1 MLPAFNFRNPGFYL
15 YFALLVSVPF
25 GIGFNILAK
34 LFFKNANKVNTK
46 AYKCKMKLEKFI
58 SIEEPESDSALL
70 FTGAI
75 VSSAII
81 LILTLIFL
89 LTGVKL
95 FNARNYSE
103 QLEITQGNH
112 EDLNTIFDYDSGEVL
127 LPRIDK
133 DLAFKLAEAKLGDY
147 GSQYSIDYDNFTLI
161 SVNRNGT
168 TELIRVTPLEYA
180 TPFVALSR
188 MNKGTIGYI
197 EVNVITQEAK
207 LIKFED
213 GEGLKYM
220 PSGVFSK
227 DLDRHIR
234 FNYPSTM
241 YNNKYFEID
250 NEGNPYW
257 VVPTIKK
264 EIGMFSGDNNNGV
277 LVINPRTGE
286 IKSYKLG
293 DNLPEW
299 LQRAIDEVKK
309 DGKLNLKAVITV
321 DIFGSPCDYDKI
333 MKIAHDNGMKVLE
346 DAAQSYGSSYNGK
359 KAGSVA
365 DMVATSFY
373 PTKPLGCYGD
383 GGATF
388 TNSEEENELLKS
400 CRVHGMSTTDRYD
413 NVRLGV
419 TGRLDS
425 FQGAVVLQKLKVFD
439 EELVKREFIAKRYD
453 NELSSYYGKQR
464 ILENAK
470 SAYGLYTINCEDR
483 DELMAF
489 LKENNI
495 PCGAYYPRPV
505 NTQTAYAQWNT
516 RTLPVC
522 EKLSKTVL
530 SIPMHPYLEKEAQ
543 DYVISKMNEF
553 AEKKLNKAA

>member
-1 MLPAFNFRNPGFYL
+1 MTTYNGKINLFDCATAQQVIGQENFLNAFKT
-15 YFALLVSVPF
+15 
-25 GIGFNILAK
+25 ILDHGAYCQGPE
-34 LFFKNANKVNTK
+34 TK
-46 AYKCKMKLEKFI
+46 ELE
-58 SIEEPESDSALL
+58 
-70 FTGAI
+70 
-75 VSSAII
+75 
-81 LILTLIFL
+81 
-89 LTGVKL
+89 
-95 FNARNYSE
+95 
-103 QLEITQGNH
+103 Q
-112 EDLNTIFDYDSGEVL
+112 
-127 LPRIDK
+127 
-133 DLAFKLAEAKLGDY
+133 KLAEYSGVKYCATCASGTDALVLALMAWGVKPGDAVFVSSFTFVASAECIALLG
-147 GSQYSIDYDNFTLI
+147 
-161 SVNRNGT
+161 
-168 TELIRVTPLEYA
+168 A
-180 TPFVALSR
+180 TPIFIDSDPETYN
-188 MNKGTIGYI
+188 MDP
-197 EVNVITQEAK
+197 
-207 LIKFED
+207 ED
-213 GEGLKYM
+213 
-220 PSGVFSK
+220 
-227 DLDRHIR
+227 
-234 FNYPSTM
+234 
-241 YNNKYFEID
+241 
-250 NEGNPYW
+250 
-257 VVPTIKK
+257 
-264 EIGMFSGDNNNGV
+264 
-277 LVINPRTGE
+277 
-286 IKSYKLG
+286 
-293 DNLPEW
+293 

-309 DGKLNLKAVITV
+309 EGKLNLKAVIAV

-388 TNSEEENELLKS
+388 TNSDEENELLKS

-464 ILENAK
+464 ILPNAK

-553 AEKKLNKAA
+553 AASKINKVA